1 MKIGTSET
9 TSSILIVAFQKSQE
23 KKREIKGL
31 KNLFEKLM
39 AENFPNL
46 VKGTKIQVL
55 EHSEPKKINP
65 KKLTS
70 RHIIIKMLDDKDKER
85 LKSMKRKTT
94 SYVQGNCPIELSTD
108 LTAKTLLS

>member
-9 TSSILIVAFQKSQE
+9 TSSILIAAFRSLK
-23 KKREIKGL
+23 KRKREIKGL

-46 VKGTKIQVL
+46 VKGTKIKSWNTV
-55 EHSEPKKINP
+55 SPKDKS

-70 RHIIIKMLDDKDKER
+70 QD
-85 LKSMKRKTT
+85 
-94 SYVQGNCPIELSTD
+94 
-108 LTAKTLLS
+108 TL

>member
-23 KKREIKGL
+23 KKREKKGL

-46 VKGTKIQVL
+46 VKETKIQVQ
-55 EHSEPKKINP
+55 EHSESQKKTNQ
-65 KKLTS
+65 KKLTP
-70 RHIIIKMLDDKDKER
+70 RHIIIKMPNAKDKER
-85 LKSMKRKTT
+85 LLK
-94 SYVQGNCPIELSTD
+94 V
-108 LTAKTLLS
+108 

>member
-1 MKIGTSET
+1 M
-9 TSSILIVAFQKSQE
+9 
-23 KKREIKGL
+23 

-70 RHIIIKMLDDKDKER
+70 RHIITKLSKV
-85 LKSMKRKTT
+85 KR
-94 SYVQGNCPIELSTD
+94 
-108 LTAKTLLS
+108 

>member
-9 TSSILIVAFQKSQE
+9 TSSIFIVAFQKSQE
-23 KKREIKGL
+23 KKRKKKGL

-46 VKGTKIQVL
+46 AKGTKIQVL
-55 EHSEPKKINP
+55 QHSEPKKINP

-70 RHIIIKMLDDKDKER
+70 RHIIIKMPDDKDKER
-85 LKSMKRKTT
+85 LLK
-94 SYVQGNCPIELSTD
+94 V
-108 LTAKTLLS
+108 

>member
-1 MKIGTSET
+1 MGQTNQSNKC
-9 TSSILIVAFQKSQE
+9 IVGVQE
-23 KKREIKGL
+23 ERRVERTV
-31 KNLFEKLM
+31 FEKLM

-70 RHIIIKMLDDKDKER
+70 RHIIIKMPDDKDKER
-85 LKSMKRKTT
+85 LLK
-94 SYVQGNCPIELSTD
+94 V
-108 LTAKTLLS
+108 